1 MPAVSDKYKKEKKA
15 LILKNAFECF
25 AEKGFQAATIDDI
38 VTRSGISKG
47 AIYNYFNSKDEI
59 YIELMN
65 QQTEENMGRLKSNLS
80 SLSSS
85 KEKMDYLFE
94 TYSNLNYHPHF
105 QNLTR
110 VHIEFWIYSSRKED
124 LSELMISRYQMYK
137 SIFKEIVEEGIQK
150 GEFPS
155 DANAEELAL
164 VFWGFIDGASIHF
177 LMLGN
182 EHYPYQNVFK
192 TIKKLIYSNLAIK

>member
-65 QQTEENMGRLKSNLS
+65 QQTEENMERLKTNIS
-80 SLSSS
+80 SLSCS
-85 KEKMDYLFE
+85 KEKLDYLFE
-94 TYSNLNYHPHF
+94 TYSNLNNHPQF
-105 QNLTR
+105 QNSTR

-124 LSELMISRYQMYK
+124 LSELMMSRYQMYTGL
-137 SIFKEIVEEGIQK
+137 FKGIVDEGILN